1 MNICS
6 NEQLTIDKNLVFFL
20 IEKKFNFLSVF
31 FNKVSDNYKKLTN
44 NFLFSILK
52 KEINNLELKNFL
64 KVLFW
69 IFGIAILIYL
79 CSFVNQINKEISNYK
94 FLYFNNI
101 QLKKDSAK
109 TDLSFRFHYWTSTLF
124 LLVKSNKYNLFII

>member
-6 NEQLTIDKNLVFFL
+6 NEQLAIDKNLVFFL
-20 IEKKFNFLSVF
+20 IERKFNFLSVF

-52 KEINNLELKNFL
+52 KKINNLELKNFL

-69 IFGIAILIYL
+69 ICGIAILIYL

-94 FLYFNNI
+94 FLYFSNI
-101 QLKKDSAK
+101 QLKKDSTK

-124 LLVKSNKYNLFII
+124 SLVKSNKYNLFII